1 MVIMKFKNFLKTK
14 GARGAIFMGIF
25 YQIAMLV
32 SFMPGYTAIPSN
44 IDQLPIAII
53 NDDAGK
59 VGATIAEQFGGNL
72 PFEEI
77 AMELTYKQALKQLD
91 ENDIK
96 LVIHI
101 PQTFSEDVMNGEASS
116 SIDFTINEAG
126 PTVVSSTMNSVV
138 SEISATLSKQFSEQ
152 YATGVL
158 MNLNVPEEQAAAMA
172 TAMQNQFTENV
183 IKINEIPPGMHN
195 AMAPMFLTMAGY
207 VGAMIGAMQLVG
219 AFRASR
225 GKASKTKLFIYM
237 QLTALLIGVVAT
249 VVGLGITYLVDGHGV
264 ETFFTLWGHHALSYY
279 VSFQFTSLFILA
291 FGETGM
297 ILNIPFLLMQTIANG
312 AAMTREMMYVPYE
325 WLSHISPMYY
335 SVQAD
340 FAIMYGGGDASAS
353 HLGMLLVG
361 LGALVINIV
370 IVRVF
375 HKNVPVTA
383 ESIA

>member
-1 MVIMKFKNFLKTK
+1 MKFKNFLKTK

-32 SFMPGYTAIPSN
+32 SFMPGYTAIPNN
-44 IDQLPIAII
+44 INQLPIAII

-59 VGATIAEQFGGNL
+59 VGASIAEQLEGNL

-77 AMELTYKQALKQLD
+77 ATDLTNKQALKQLD
-91 ENDIK
+91 ENVLK

-101 PQTFSEDVMNGEASS
+101 PETFSEDVMNGEASS

-126 PTVVSSTMNSVV
+126 PTVVTSTMDSVV
-138 SEISATLSKQFSEQ
+138 SEISTTLNKQFSEE

-172 TAMQNQFTENV
+172 TAMQNQVTENV
-183 IKINEIPPGMHN
+183 VKINEIPLGMHN

-249 VVGLGITYLVDGHGV
+249 VVGLGIAYFVDGHGV
-264 ETFFTLWGHHALSYY
+264 KTFFTLWGHHALNYY
-279 VSFQFTSLFILA
+279 VSFQFTSIFMLLV
-291 FGETGM
+291 GEAGM

-312 AAMTREMMYVPYE
+312 AAMTREMMYAPYQ

-340 FAIMYGGGDASAS
+340 FAIMYGGGDALGS
-353 HLGMLLVG
+353 HLSLLLVG
-361 LGALVINIV
+361 LVALIINIG
-370 IVRVF
+370 IVSVF
-375 HKNVPVTA
+375 HKKVPVTT